1 MAPPL
6 EQQQQQQ
13 QQQQVALDD
22 LNVEQLTQIKQQ
34 LDEVS

>member
-6 EQQQQQQ
+6 EQQQQ